1 MRSYSQWHSPW
12 LEPRAECRHLH
23 YILLQDKENTCSILL
38 AKEKDTLTVKSISA
52 ERLTAK
58 TVLVV
63 DVPTLDYKTWYDT
76 MENRI
81 LVPKYINSYSKK
93 TKMFRSKWGRIFEQ
107 FKNQFAQH

>member
-1 MRSYSQWHSPW
+1 MS
-12 LEPRAECRHLH
+12 
-23 YILLQDKENTCSILL
+23 

-52 ERLTAK
+52 ERSTAE

-63 DVPTLDYKTWYDT
+63 DVPALDYKTWYDT

-81 LVPKYINSYSKK
+81 LVPKSINSYSKK
-93 TKMFRSKWGRIFEQ
+93 TEMFRSKWGRIFEQ